1 MSSSATHLK
10 VGAFVLTAVALGVGG
25 TILLGAQTLFQRTE
39 TIETYATESV
49 NGLTVGSPVKFR
61 GVTIGTVSEITFVN
75 LAYGRQPT
83 SQKHVLDS
91 MVLIRM
97 KVIDQLIGVS
107 DEVEFDMDVKASVEA
122 GLRTRLVSAGIT
134 GGLYMQFEYSTG
146 GEKLAA
152 EPTWTPAYP
161 YVPAI
166 PSRLNEL
173 LDGVEAIVQGV
184 KGVDFTTIGL
194 DLRSLVKNLNLILEG
209 QGKPVLS
216 DLTAFIEEARATN
229 KQVQDILA
237 DPNIQK
243 SLANIQSA
251 SESLASVLGDG
262 QTDLKTTIARLPSI
276 AASLASGSAELDS
289 ILKSPELHATL
300 TSLNNAATA
309 APAAIEEGRALLA
322 RVDQLI
328 ANEEYDIRILMQS
341 LRQMAENLDALSE
354 RLRQDAPQV
363 LFGAPPPRV
372 APGTPLSR

>member
-39 TIETYATESV
+39 TLETYATESV

-75 LAYGRQPT
+75 LAYGRQPS
-83 SQKHVLDS
+83 SQEHVLDS

-97 KVIDQLIGVS
+97 KVLEELIGVS
-107 DEVEFDMDVKASVEA
+107 NEVEFDIDVKASVEA

-152 EPTWTPAYP
+152 APTWTPAYP

-216 DLTAFIEEARATN
+216 DLNAFIEEARATN
-229 KQVQDILA
+229 KQVQEILA

-262 QTDLKTTIARLPSI
+262 QADLRLDQCSRGWCMGSRPRSRSRLQPARERRPRKTLPRS
-276 AASLASGSAELDS
+276 S
-289 ILKSPELHATL
+289 
-300 TSLNNAATA
+300 
-309 APAAIEEGRALLA
+309 
-322 RVDQLI
+322 
-328 ANEEYDIRILMQS
+328 
-341 LRQMAENLDALSE
+341 
-354 RLRQDAPQV
+354 
-363 LFGAPPPRV
+363 
-372 APGTPLSR
+372 

>member
-229 KQVQDILA
+229 KQVQGILA

-243 SLANIQSA
+243 SIASIQSA

-262 QTDLKTTIARLPSI
+262 QADLKTTIARLPSI

>member
-25 TILLGAQTLFQRTE
+25 TILLGAQTLFQTTE
-39 TIETYATESV
+39 TLETYATESV

-83 SQKHVLDS
+83 SQEHVLDS

-97 KVIDQLIGVS
+97 KVLDQLIGVS
-107 DEVEFDMDVKASVEA
+107 DDVEFDIDVKASVEA

-166 PSRLNEL
+166 PSRLNEM

-209 QGKPVLS
+209 QGKPVLT
-216 DLTAFIEEARATN
+216 DLNAFIEEARATN
-229 KQVQDILA
+229 KQVQGILA

-243 SLANIQSA
+243 SIASIQSA

-262 QTDLKTTIARLPSI
+262 QADLKTTIARLPSI

-341 LRQMAENLDALSE
+341 LREMAENLDALSE

>member
-39 TIETYATESV
+39 TLETYATESV

-107 DEVEFDMDVKASVEA
+107 DEIEFDMDVKASVEA
-122 GLRTRLVSAGIT
+122 GLRARLVSAGIT

-146 GEKLAA
+146 DEKFAA
-152 EPTWTPAYP
+152 APTWTPAYP

-166 PSRLNEL
+166 PSRLNEM

-216 DLTAFIEEARATN
+216 DLDAFIQEARATN
-229 KQVQDILA
+229 KQVQGILA

-243 SLANIQSA
+243 SLASIQSA

-262 QTDLKTTIARLPSI
+262 QADLKTTIARLPSI

-341 LRQMAENLDALSE
+341 LREMAENLDALSE

>member
-209 QGKPVLS
+209 QGKPVLT
-216 DLTAFIEEARATN
+216 DLNAFIEEARATN
-229 KQVQDILA
+229 KQVQGILA

-243 SLANIQSA
+243 SIASIQSA

-262 QTDLKTTIARLPSI
+262 QADLKTTIARLPSI

>member
-39 TIETYATESV
+39 TLETYATESV

-61 GVTIGTVSEITFVN
+61 GVTIGSVSEITFVN

-107 DEVEFDMDVKASVEA
+107 DEIEFDMDVKASVEA

-152 EPTWTPAYP
+152 APTWTPAYP

-216 DLTAFIEEARATN
+216 DLDAFIQEARATN
-229 KQVQDILA
+229 KQVQEILA

-300 TSLNNAATA
+300 ASLNNAATA

-341 LRQMAENLDALSE
+341 LREMAENLDALSE

>member
-341 LRQMAENLDALSE
+341 LREMAENLDALSE

>member
-25 TILLGAQTLFQRTE
+25 TILLGAQTLFQTTE

-83 SQKHVLDS
+83 SQEHVLDS

-97 KVIDQLIGVS
+97 KVLDQLIGVS
-107 DEVEFDMDVKASVEA
+107 DDVEFDIDVKASVEA

-166 PSRLNEL
+166 PSRLNEM

-209 QGKPVLS
+209 QGKPVLT
-216 DLTAFIEEARATN
+216 DLNAFIEEARATN
-229 KQVQDILA
+229 KQVQGILA

-243 SLANIQSA
+243 SIASIQSA

-262 QTDLKTTIARLPSI
+262 QADLKTTIARLPSI

-341 LRQMAENLDALSE
+341 LREMAENLDALSE

>member
-97 KVIDQLIGVS
+97 KVLDQLIGVS

-209 QGKPVLS
+209 QGKPVLT
-216 DLTAFIEEARATN
+216 DLNAFIEEARATN
-229 KQVQDILA
+229 KQVQGILA

-243 SLANIQSA
+243 SIASIQSA

-262 QTDLKTTIARLPSI
+262 QADLKTTIARLPSI